1 MDRKA
6 EKKEF
11 SPQGTYQWGVDD
23 KFVVT
28 GGEIDIIN
36 KALNAQ
42 TQDMPDY
49 QRFLFL
55 QAGLQAMANILK
67 ESYNSGII
75 KEVVVPQ
82 ASAGMEPEVA
92 NKLTE
97 LKAVPL
103 EQNGQDEQ
111 EV

>member
-6 EKKEF
+6 ETKEF

-23 KFVVT
+23 KFVVL

-42 TQDMPDY
+42 TQEMPSY
-49 QRFLFL
+49 QKFLFL

-82 ASAGMEPEVA
+82 AETAVPNGA
-92 NKLTE
+92 ITE
-97 LKAVPL
+97 MKAVPL
-103 EQNGQDEQ
+103 EENGQEG
-111 EV
+111 E